1 MVPVTEAKRT
11 REVESFIV
19 KILVQEELRLNVLV
33 LLTRD
38 LMVVRDNNREARDCS
53 YTRHS

>member
-19 KILVQEELRLNVLV
+19 KILVQEELRLNVGAV
-33 LLTRD
+33 D
-38 LMVVRDNNREARDCS
+38 SESDGGEGQQWGGARLFLYS
-53 YTRHS
+53 T